1 VRIHRELFMR
11 AMLLATPPPGVAPL
25 EVPAALI
32 ITVAVVSVAA
42 ITTIVGKGIRR
53 QRERRGEGIPA
64 QFTRHLNVTS
74 VALIMVLL
82 GALAPY
88 IIVYRSYTGPTA
100 SDVYFQLELGSY
112 LWSFFAGVVPGE
124 EFMVRLDLLPLP
136 NLAWSLVLL
145 AFYLVYVYELTEYC
159 QGQAHWTRA
168 LLAWLFSQLP
178 FLVMLI
184 PEYLPALFLT
194 ELFYEG
200 PTFITLIAGLIIMR
214 IVSPMPSREPW
225 ASKEEE

>member
-1 VRIHRELFMR
+1 MC
-11 AMLLATPPPGVAPL
+11 AMLQAARPPDAVPL

-32 ITVAVVSVAA
+32 ITVAVISVAGIA
-42 ITTIVGKGIRR
+42 AIVGKGIRR
-53 QRERRGEGIPA
+53 QRERRGQEISS

-82 GALAPY
+82 GTLAPC
-88 IIVYRSYTGPTA
+88 IIVYRSYTGPTP

-124 EFMVRLDLLPLP
+124 EFIVRLDLLSLP
-136 NLAWSLVLL
+136 NLAWSLTLL
-145 AFYLVYVYELTEYC
+145 AFYLVYVYELIEYC
-159 QGQAHWTRA
+159 QGQARWTRVV
-168 LLAWLFSQLP
+168 LAWLFSQLP

-200 PTFITLIAGLIIMR
+200 PTFITLVAGLIIMR
-214 IVSPMPSREPW
+214 IVSPKPSRDPW
-225 ASKEEE
+225 EIKEGE

>member
-1 VRIHRELFMR
+1 MHGLV
-11 AMLLATPPPGVAPL
+11 LAEQPPDAVPL

-32 ITVAVVSVAA
+32 IAVTLISIAGIAA
-42 ITTIVGKGIRR
+42 IVGKGIRR
-53 QRERRGEGIPA
+53 QRERRGEGIPV

-88 IIVYRSYTGPTA
+88 IIVYRSHTGPTS
-100 SDVYFQLELGSY
+100 SDVLFQLELGSY
-112 LWSFFAGVVPGE
+112 LWSFFAGIVPNE
-124 EFMVRLDLLPLP
+124 EFRVRFNLLSLP
-136 NLAWSLVLL
+136 NLAWSLTLL
-145 AFYLVYVYELTEYC
+145 AFYLVYVYELIEYC
-159 QGQAHWTRA
+159 QGQASWTRTV
-168 LLAWLFSQLP
+168 LSWLFSQLP

-214 IVSPMPSREPW
+214 IVSPMPSRELW
-225 ASKEEE
+225 KSKEEE